1 MAKKAQRAPSGA
13 VSGTGNAEM
22 ITAAEDQGAAETNVE
37 TIEREIGELARVLE
51 AMQRRRNYPLDRAQF
66 LLLRVLEARGPTPT
80 ATLADLL
87 LLDDSTVTRQIAA
100 MEDAELVAREPN
112 PNDRRSSLIHA
123 TRHGLTVMRK
133 MRRMRLERIDRLIAD
148 WTTDER
154 DTLAGLLTKLNGTLK
169 RSLKDA

>member
-1 MAKKAQRAPSGA
+1 M
-13 VSGTGNAEM
+13 M
-22 ITAAEDQGAAETNVE
+22 IAAEQDHAAAESTVE

-51 AMQRRRNYPLDRAQF
+51 AMQRRRNYPLDRAQY

-80 ATLADLL
+80 TTLADLL
-87 LLDDSTVTRQIAA
+87 LLDDSTVTRQIAT

-133 MRRMRLERIDRLIAD
+133 MRRMRLERIDRLVAD
-148 WTTDER
+148 WTGAER
-154 DTLAGLLTKLNGTLK
+154 DSLAALLTKLNGTLK
-169 RSLKDA
+169 RSLKEA

>member
-1 MAKKAQRAPSGA
+1 M
-13 VSGTGNAEM
+13 M
-22 ITAAEDQGAAETNVE
+22 IAAEQDHAAAESTAE

-51 AMQRRRNYPLDRAQF
+51 AMQRRRNYPLDRAQY

-80 ATLADLL
+80 TTLADLL
-87 LLDDSTVTRQIAA
+87 LLDDSTVTRQIAT

-133 MRRMRLERIDRLIAD
+133 MRRMRLERIDRLVAD
-148 WTTDER
+148 WSGAER
-154 DTLAGLLTKLNGTLK
+154 DSLAALLTKLNGTLK
-169 RSLKDA
+169 RSLKEA